1 MRHVWIT
8 GAGRGIGA
16 AIALAFAREGATL
29 SLSGRNLATLN
40 LQKQILEQAC
50 PGVKVHVSVMDL
62 VDAASVTAAYQANHH
77 ALGPVD
83 VLINNA
89 GQALSQPF
97 AKTDM
102 TLWHQMLN
110 VNLTGTYLCIQATL
124 PDLRTPQPQRSGTLV
139 RLVGMTLEARGVMA
153 PLGACCE
160 VVGQTGHRVEA
171 EVVGFN
177 DKVLFLM
184 PFTEPTGV
192 GPGDMVRVLSNSS
205 LVKLGPELLGR
216 VIDGR
221 CQPLDGKPDPGCKEL
236 LSLLGRPINPMERGP
251 INKILDVGV
260 KAINGVLTLGRG
272 QRLGLV
278 AGSGVGKSVLLG
290 MLTRF
295 TKADVVVIGLIGER
309 GREVQAFIQESL
321 GEEGL
326 AKSVVVAAPAN
337 VSPVLRLK
345 ATHLTHVIAEYF
357 RDQGKD
363 VLMLCDS
370 LTRVAHAQREI
381 GLAIGEPPTAKG
393 YPPSVFAL
401 LPNLIERGG
410 VGRHGHGSITAIYTV
425 LAEGDDAADPIVDI
439 ARASLDGQV
448 MLSRKLADSAHYPA
462 IDLTGSISRLM
473 QSLLSNEDLKSANK
487 LRRLWSI
494 YQQNVDLVQVGAYE
508 NGSNPELDEAIR
520 LNDRIVSFLRQDMH
534 ISQDYETTRQ
544 QLRELLSQ

>member
-1 MRHVWIT
+1 
-8 GAGRGIGA
+8 
-16 AIALAFAREGATL
+16 
-29 SLSGRNLATLN
+29 
-40 LQKQILEQAC
+40 
-50 PGVKVHVSVMDL
+50 
-62 VDAASVTAAYQANHH
+62 
-77 ALGPVD
+77 
-83 VLINNA
+83 
-89 GQALSQPF
+89 
-97 AKTDM
+97 
-102 TLWHQMLN
+102 
-110 VNLTGTYLCIQATL
+110 
-124 PDLRTPQPQRSGTLV
+124 
-139 RLVGMTLEARGVMA
+139 MTLEARGVMA

-192 GPGDMVRVLSNSS
+192 GPGDMVRVLSHSS

-251 INKILDVGV
+251 INQILDVGV

-473 QSLLSNEDLKSANK
+473 QSLLSNEDMKSANK

-508 NGSNPELDEAIR
+508 SGSNPELDEAIR

>member
-1 MRHVWIT
+1 MMDF
-8 GAGRGIGA
+8 A
-16 AIALAFAREGATL
+16 ADIE
-29 SLSGRNLATLN
+29 
-40 LQKQILEQAC
+40 
-50 PGVKVHVSVMDL
+50 
-62 VDAASVTAAYQANHH
+62 AS
-77 ALGPVD
+77 
-83 VLINNA
+83 
-89 GQALSQPF
+89 
-97 AKTDM
+97 
-102 TLWHQMLN
+102 
-110 VNLTGTYLCIQATL
+110 LTG
-124 PDLRTPQPQRSGTLV
+124 LRTPQPQRSGTLV

-160 VVGQTGHRVEA
+160 VVGKHGHRVEA

-192 GPGDMVRVLSNSS
+192 GPGDMVRVVSNSS
-205 LVKLGPELLGR
+205 LVNLGPELLGR

-251 INKILDVGV
+251 INQILDVGV

-448 MLSRKLADSAHYPA
+448 MLSRKLADAAHYPA

-473 QSLLSNEDLKSANK
+473 QSLLSNDDLKSANK
-487 LRRLWSI
+487 LRRLWSL

-508 NGSNPELDEAIR
+508 SGSNPELDEAIR
-520 LNDRIVSFLRQDMH
+520 LNERIVNFLRQDMH

-544 QLRELLSQ
+544 QLRDLLSL

>member
-1 MRHVWIT
+1 MID
-8 GAGRGIGA
+8 
-16 AIALAFAREGATL
+16 FAEEVEQ
-29 SLSGRNLATLN
+29 SLSG
-40 LQKQILEQAC
+40 
-50 PGVKVHVSVMDL
+50 
-62 VDAASVTAAYQANHH
+62 
-77 ALGPVD
+77 
-83 VLINNA
+83 
-89 GQALSQPF
+89 
-97 AKTDM
+97 
-102 TLWHQMLN
+102 
-110 VNLTGTYLCIQATL
+110 
-124 PDLRTPQPQRSGTLV
+124 LRTPQPQRSGTLV

-160 VVGQTGHRVEA
+160 VVGRHGHRVEA

-184 PFTEPTGV
+184 PFTEPAGV
-192 GPGDMVRVLSNSS
+192 GPGDMVRVVSNSS
-205 LVKLGPELLGR
+205 LVSLGPELLGR

-221 CQPLDGKPDPGCKEL
+221 CQPLDGKPAPVCKDL

-260 KAINGVLTLGRG
+260 KAINGILTLGRG
-272 QRLGLV
+272 QRLGLI

-295 TKADVVVIGLIGER
+295 TKADIVVIGLIGER

-326 AKSVVVAAPAN
+326 AKSVVIAAPAN

-393 YPPSVFAL
+393 YPPSVFGL

-410 VGRHGHGSITAIYTV
+410 VGRHGYGSITAIYTV

-508 NGSNPELDEAIR
+508 HGSNPELDEAIR
-520 LNDRIVSFLRQDMH
+520 LNDRIVAFLRQDMH
-534 ISQDYETTRQ
+534 ISQDYDTTRV
-544 QLRELLSQ
+544 QLRELLNQT

>member
-1 MRHVWIT
+1 
-8 GAGRGIGA
+8 
-16 AIALAFAREGATL
+16 
-29 SLSGRNLATLN
+29 
-40 LQKQILEQAC
+40 
-50 PGVKVHVSVMDL
+50 
-62 VDAASVTAAYQANHH
+62 
-77 ALGPVD
+77 
-83 VLINNA
+83 
-89 GQALSQPF
+89 
-97 AKTDM
+97 
-102 TLWHQMLN
+102 
-110 VNLTGTYLCIQATL
+110 
-124 PDLRTPQPQRSGTLV
+124 
-139 RLVGMTLEARGVMA
+139 
-153 PLGACCE
+153 
-160 VVGQTGHRVEA
+160 
-171 EVVGFN
+171 
-177 DKVLFLM
+177 
-184 PFTEPTGV
+184 
-192 GPGDMVRVLSNSS
+192 
-205 LVKLGPELLGR
+205 
-216 VIDGR
+216 
-221 CQPLDGKPDPGCKEL
+221 LDGKPPPECKEL

-410 VGRHGHGSITAIYTV
+410 VGRHGHGSITSIYTV
-425 LAEGDDAADPIVDI
+425 LAEGDDASDPIVDI

-448 MLSRKLADSAHYPA
+448 MLSRTLADQAHYPA
-462 IDLTGSISRLM
+462 IDLNGSISRVM
-473 QSLLSNEDLKSANK
+473 QTLVDSESMRQANRF
-487 LRRLWSI
+487 RRLWSV
-494 YQQNVDLVQVGAYE
+494 YQQNADLVQVGAYE
-508 NGSNPELDEAIR
+508 AGTNPELDEAIR
-520 LNDRIVSFLRQDMH
+520 LREQMVMFLRQDMH
-534 ISQDYETTRQ
+534 ISEDYDVSLGNLK
-544 QLRELLSQ
+544 QLMS

>member
-1 MRHVWIT
+1 MVDF
-8 GAGRGIGA
+8 A
-16 AIALAFAREGATL
+16 ADI
-29 SLSGRNLATLN
+29 
-40 LQKQILEQAC
+40 
-50 PGVKVHVSVMDL
+50 
-62 VDAASVTAAYQANHH
+62 DA
-77 ALGPVD
+77 
-83 VLINNA
+83 VLP
-89 GQALSQPF
+89 Q
-97 AKTDM
+97 
-102 TLWHQMLN
+102 
-110 VNLTGTYLCIQATL
+110 
-124 PDLRTPQPQRSGTLV
+124 LRTPQPLRSGTLV

-160 VVGQTGHRVEA
+160 VVGRHGHRVEA

-177 DKVLFLM
+177 DKILFLM
-184 PFTEPTGV
+184 PFTEPAGV
-192 GPGDMVRVLSNSS
+192 GPGDMVRVISNSS
-205 LVKLGPELLGR
+205 LVSLGPELLGR

-221 CQPLDGKPDPGCKEL
+221 CQPLDGKPPPECKEL

-272 QRLGLV
+272 QRLGLI

-326 AKSVVVAAPAN
+326 AKSVVIAAPAN

-357 RDQGKD
+357 RDKGMD

-393 YPPSVFAL
+393 YPPSVFGL

-448 MLSRKLADSAHYPA
+448 MLSRKLANSAHYPA

-473 QSLLSNEDLKSANK
+473 QSLLSSEDLKSANK

-508 NGSNPELDEAIR
+508 HGSNPELDEAIR
-520 LNDRIVSFLRQDMH
+520 LNDRIVAFLRQDMH
-534 ISQDYETTRQ
+534 ISQDYDSTRL
-544 QLRELLSQ
+544 QLRELLNQT